1 MKRITVLAFALA
13 FAGASLTSCASN
25 NNNGG
30 SRGGQQ
36 QQQQPPSFD
45 ELDTNSDGHIS
56 KDEAKG
62 PLAKDFDKL
71 DANGDGVLTEDELP
85 TQKQGQG
92 QQRQGRM

>member
-1 MKRITVLAFALA
+1 MKKITVLAFAIAL
-13 FAGASLTSCASN
+13 AGASLTACAAN

-30 SRGGQQ
+30 SRGGH
-36 QQQQPPSFD
+36 QQPPSFD
-45 ELDTNSDGHIS
+45 QMDTNSDGHLS
-56 KDEAKG
+56 KDEVKG

-92 QQRQGRM
+92 QQGQGRM

>member
-30 SRGGQQ
+30 SQGGH
-36 QQQQPPSFD
+36 QQPPSFD
-45 ELDTNSDGHIS
+45 QMDTNSDGHLS
-56 KDEAKG
+56 KDEVKG

-92 QQRQGRM
+92 QQGQGRM